1 LHRVWSLGVLLGATL
16 AVHATT
22 AAPQDSQSQPIFRS
36 GTQAIEVDVR
46 VTDRDGNAVRD
57 LTRDDFVLLDDGVE
71 QAITTATFVDFSVE
85 SPVSRMVPDGIEP
98 DVVTNAGAGRA
109 WVILLGGYGLRA
121 REVARR
127 FVETSMGPH
136 DQVAV
141 VQAFGSMS
149 SAQGFTR
156 NRQLLLAAIDRL
168 APDDPF
174 ASSDARTGAM
184 GDPALVGFGVLEE
197 LCERLASVGGRRHAV
212 LFFDPPAMWMPGGL
226 WDVGAF
232 MQQRDALRCATRR
245 NLPVFVVSSL
255 GLGTG
260 GDIYR
265 SLSLTEQAA
274 IRVVAEDTGGDAI
287 VNSNNFEEGY
297 ARFLRDSDQYYLLG
311 YEPLVEHRDGE
322 FHSLTVRV
330 NRPGLTVRARRGY
343 YAPEPEP
350 ADLAT
355 SEPGEPGLSEDT
367 LDALRLP
374 LSRGGLTIDLSA
386 APFRGTDGD
395 GSVLLTAQVR
405 GTDLS
410 LEAGELVEVGYQ
422 AMTAEGETTPGKFDV
437 FKLDLSEASRTVSE
451 SVGLRFLDWIALTP
465 GRHQVRLAA
474 HQPNGRTG
482 MVVADVEVPDFAKA
496 AVSMSGL
503 VLASALLGEQR
514 TMKEDETLRPVLGAY
529 PTAVRSF
536 SRDDTVTAYVEVYT
550 ADGTRPAV
558 IPTIARTSRLSDP
571 QPVPTRQAVG
581 EPGRVGYVATLD
593 LARYQA
599 GDYVLT
605 FEARNGRES
614 ATRQVVFSVTP

>member
-1 LHRVWSLGVLLGATL
+1 
-16 AVHATT
+16 
-22 AAPQDSQSQPIFRS
+22 
-36 GTQAIEVDVR
+36 
-46 VTDRDGNAVRD
+46 
-57 LTRDDFVLLDDGVE
+57 
-71 QAITTATFVDFSVE
+71 
-85 SPVSRMVPDGIEP
+85 
-98 DVVTNAGAGRA
+98 
-109 WVILLGGYGLRA
+109 
-121 REVARR
+121 
-127 FVETSMGPH
+127 
-136 DQVAV
+136 
-141 VQAFGSMS
+141 
-149 SAQGFTR
+149 
-156 NRQLLLAAIDRL
+156 
-168 APDDPF
+168 
-174 ASSDARTGAM
+174 
-184 GDPALVGFGVLEE
+184 
-197 LCERLASVGGRRHAV
+197 
-212 LFFDPPAMWMPGGL
+212 
-226 WDVGAF
+226 
-232 MQQRDALRCATRR
+232 
-245 NLPVFVVSSL
+245 
-255 GLGTG
+255 
-260 GDIYR
+260 
-265 SLSLTEQAA
+265 
-274 IRVVAEDTGGDAI
+274 
-287 VNSNNFEEGY
+287 
-297 ARFLRDSDQYYLLG
+297 
-311 YEPLVEHRDGE
+311 VEHRDGE

-355 SEPGEPGLSEDT
+355 SEPGEPGLSEET

-374 LSRGGLTIDLSA
+374 LSMGGLTIDLSA